1 MKKSQPRNKQHHTPK
16 PAYTKRTCGN
26 CGRDHERRA
35 CPAYGKRCNKCS
47 KLRHFAKLC
56 RSDQKPSKHV
66 HEVKYESDY
75 SDHGIDQITIDT
87 VNSSSKEHVTIGI
100 NNKQLK
106 FKLDSRAGTNV
117 ITKED
122 FNYVVPKRQRQTK
135 LRSSSLKLTA
145 FGGHDIPVIGKCT
158 LKCLVN
164 GTSQILKFQV
174 VEKGNSLLG
183 CEDCKKLKLITFN
196 VNDIR
201 KDPKDSVIVQRK
213 IFARNML
220 IVLKVWDQSQNPITS
235 RSTKMLSLSSTHQE
249 KFLWL

>member
-1 MKKSQPRNKQHHTPK
+1 MKKSQPRNKEHHTPK

-26 CGRDHERRA
+26 RERDHERRA
-35 CPAYGKRCNKCS
+35 CPACRTFRLSDILPVG
-47 KLRHFAKLC
+47 HFAKLC

-66 HEVKYESDY
+66 HEVKYESYY

-87 VNSSSKEHVTIGI
+87 VNSNSEEHVTIGI

-145 FGGHDIPVIGKCT
+145 FGGHGIPVIGKCT
-158 LKCLVN
+158 LKCLQSRAKWLRHSSKISYN
-164 GTSQILKFQV
+164 LGYIPRFQ
-174 VEKGNSLLG
+174 
-183 CEDCKKLKLITFN
+183 
-196 VNDIR
+196 
-201 KDPKDSVIVQRK
+201 
-213 IFARNML
+213 
-220 IVLKVWDQSQNPITS
+220 
-235 RSTKMLSLSSTHQE
+235 
-249 KFLWL
+249 